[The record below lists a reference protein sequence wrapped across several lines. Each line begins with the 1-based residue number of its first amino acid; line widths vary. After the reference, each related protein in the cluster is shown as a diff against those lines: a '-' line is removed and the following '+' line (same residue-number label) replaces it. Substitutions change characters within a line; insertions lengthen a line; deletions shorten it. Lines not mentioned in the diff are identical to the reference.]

1 PVSPTCCFSR
11 TPSRRRP
18 RSTSACASFVP
29 PTSTVLASR
38 GAALLW
44 RCILMHAFRAI
55 VNNQVESDDAPRKL
69 WMSRAIVSNVQ
80 IVEAHG
86 GRVWVD
92 SAIQSGS
99 TFFFTLPTG
108 RKTCPWTGGTPRQAV
123 IDGCGA
129 HSVSHLVWLVP

>member
-1 PVSPTCCFSR
+1 MAC
-11 TPSRRRP
+11 PSARAICLLASTSSARRAG
-18 RSTSACASFVP
+18 SASACASFVP

-108 RKTCPWTGGTPRQAV
+108 RKT
-123 IDGCGA
+123 
-129 HSVSHLVWLVP
+129 

>member
-1 PVSPTCCFSR
+1 
-11 TPSRRRP
+11 
-18 RSTSACASFVP
+18 
-29 PTSTVLASR
+29 
-38 GAALLW
+38 
-44 RCILMHAFRAI
+44 MHAFRAI

-108 RKTCPWTGGTPRQAV
+108 RKT
-123 IDGCGA
+123 
-129 HSVSHLVWLVP
+129 